1 MDEQTGGGHAP
12 TLGSRALAWRA
23 LSTGDG
29 DQLVDDDV
37 EGVAALPESDLAGL
51 DFPVSDLPVSDLPVS
66 DLPVSDLPVSDLVP
80 LLSEDVPEVDDPES
94 DLRESVR

>member
-1 MDEQTGGGHAP
+1 
-12 TLGSRALAWRA
+12 

-66 DLPVSDLPVSDLVP
+66 DLPVSDLVP

>member
-1 MDEQTGGGHAP
+1 
-12 TLGSRALAWRA
+12 

-66 DLPVSDLPVSDLVP
+66 DLVA

>member
-12 TLGSRALAWRA
+12 TLGSRTLAWRA
-23 LSTGDG
+23 SSTGDG
-29 DQLVDDDV
+29 DQLVDDEVEDDDV
-37 EGVAALPESDLAGL
+37 EGVAALPESDLAEL
-51 DFPVSDLPVSDLPVS
+51 DFPVSDLVA
-66 DLPVSDLPVSDLVP
+66 